1 MTKVFYHGTSTH
13 VNIKDK
19 LLPPIATDN
28 LREIFRKKLQDKVF
42 VTDSKVSAEKY
53 AKKAV
58 AHFGGDAVIYTVKP
72 DYYSLIKNGTE
83 YTTDYA
89 IILNKE
95 IKGAKLNGL

>member
-1 MTKVFYHGTSTH
+1 MAKVFYHGTSTN
-13 VNIKDK
+13 VNVKDK
-19 LLPPIATDN
+19 LLPPIATNN
-28 LREIFRKKLQDKVF
+28 LRETFRKKCRDKVF

-58 AHFGGDAVIYTVKP
+58 AYFGGDAVVYTAKP

-89 IILNKE
+89 IILTKE
-95 IKGAKLNGL
+95 IKW

>member
-1 MTKVFYHGTSTH
+1 MAKVFYHGTSTN
-13 VNIKDK
+13 VNVKDK
-19 LLPPIATDN
+19 LLPPITTDN
-28 LREIFRKKLQDKVF
+28 LRETFRKKLQDKVF

-53 AKKAV
+53 AKKAI
-58 AHFGGDAVIYTVKP
+58 AHFGGEAIIYTVKP

-95 IKGAKLNGL
+95 IKGAK

>member
-1 MTKVFYHGTSTH
+1 M
-13 VNIKDK
+13 
-19 LLPPIATDN
+19 PPIATDN

>member
-1 MTKVFYHGTSTH
+1 MAKVFYHGTSTN
-13 VNIKDK
+13 VNVKDR
-19 LLPPIATDN
+19 LLPPVYTDN
-28 LREIFRKKLQDKVF
+28 LRETFRKKCRDKVF

-58 AHFGGDAVIYTVKP
+58 AYFGGREVIYTVKP

-89 IILNKE
+89 VVLFKE
-95 IKGAKLNGL
+95 IKGDLNGL

>member
-1 MTKVFYHGTSTH
+1 MAKVFYHGTSTN
-13 VNIKDK
+13 VNVKDK

-28 LREIFRKKLQDKVF
+28 LRETFRKKCRDKVF

-58 AHFGGDAVIYTVKP
+58 TRFGGKAVVYTVKP

-83 YTTDYA
+83 YLTDYA
-89 IILNKE
+89 VILNKE
-95 IKGAKLNGL
+95 IKGDK

>member
-1 MTKVFYHGTSTH
+1 MAKVFYHSTSTT
-13 VNIKDK
+13 VAVSDK

-28 LREIFRKKLQDKVF
+28 LRETFRKKYRDKVF

-58 AHFGGDAVIYTVKP
+58 AYFGGSEVIYTVKP

-89 IILNKE
+89 VVLAKE
-95 IKGAKLNGL
+95 IK

>member
-1 MTKVFYHGTSTH
+1 MTKVFYHGTSTN
-13 VNIKDK
+13 VNVKDK

-28 LREIFRKKLQDKVF
+28 LRETFRKKLQDKVF

-58 AHFGGDAVIYTVKP
+58 AHFGGEAVIYTVIYTVKP
-72 DYYSLIKNGTE
+72 DHYSLIKNGTE

-89 IILNKE
+89 IILIQE
-95 IKGAKLNGL
+95 IK

>member
-1 MTKVFYHGTSTH
+1 MAKVFYHGTSTN
-13 VNIKDK
+13 VNVKDK

-28 LREIFRKKLQDKVF
+28 LRETFRKKCRDKVF
-42 VTDSKVSAEKY
+42 VTDSKVSAGKY
-53 AKKAV
+53 AKKAIT
-58 AHFGGDAVIYTVKP
+58 HFGGNAVIYTVKP

-95 IKGAKLNGL
+95 IK

>member
-1 MTKVFYHGTSTH
+1 MAKVFYHGTSTF
-13 VNIKDK
+13 VDVKDK

-28 LREIFRKKLQDKVF
+28 LRETFRKKLQDKVF

-83 YTTDYA
+83 YITDYA
-89 IILNKE
+89 VILTTE
-95 IKGAKLNGL
+95 IK

>member
-1 MTKVFYHGTSTH
+1 MVKVFYHGTSTN
-13 VNIKDK
+13 VNVKNK
-19 LLPPIATDN
+19 LLPTIATDN
-28 LREIFRKKLQDKVF
+28 LRETFRKKLQDKVF

-58 AHFGGDAVIYTVKP
+58 AHFGGETAIYTVKP

-89 IILNKE
+89 FVLNKE
-95 IKGAKLNGL
+95 IKGDK

>member
-1 MTKVFYHGTSTH
+1 MAKVFYHGMSTN
-13 VNIKDK
+13 VNVKDK

-28 LREIFRKKLQDKVF
+28 LRETFRKKLQDKVF

-53 AKKAV
+53 AKKAI
-58 AHFGGDAVIYTVKP
+58 AHFGGDAAIYTVKP

-89 IILNKE
+89 VVLNKE
-95 IKGAKLNGL
+95 IKGDK

>member
-1 MTKVFYHGTSTH
+1 MAKVFYHGTSTC
-13 VNIKDK
+13 VNVKDK

-28 LREIFRKKLQDKVF
+28 LRETFRKKCRDKVF

-58 AHFGGDAVIYTVKP
+58 AYFGGGGVLYTVKP
-72 DYYSLIKNGTE
+72 DYYSLIKNGIE

-89 IILNKE
+89 VVLAKE
-95 IKGAKLNGL
+95 VKGELK

>member
-1 MTKVFYHGTSTH
+1 MAKVFYHGTSTN
-13 VNIKDK
+13 VNVKDK

-28 LREIFRKKLQDKVF
+28 LRETFRKKLQDKVF

-53 AKKAV
+53 AKKAA

-89 IILNKE
+89 VVLNKE
-95 IKGAKLNGL
+95 IRGEN

>member
-1 MTKVFYHGTSTH
+1 MTKAYYHGTSTN
-13 VNIKDK
+13 VNVKDK
-19 LLPPIATDN
+19 LLPSIVTDN
-28 LREIFRKKLQDKVF
+28 LRETFRKKLQDKVF

-58 AHFGGDAVIYTVKP
+58 AHFGGNTVIYTVKP

-83 YTTDYA
+83 YLTDYA

-95 IKGAKLNGL
+95 IKGAK